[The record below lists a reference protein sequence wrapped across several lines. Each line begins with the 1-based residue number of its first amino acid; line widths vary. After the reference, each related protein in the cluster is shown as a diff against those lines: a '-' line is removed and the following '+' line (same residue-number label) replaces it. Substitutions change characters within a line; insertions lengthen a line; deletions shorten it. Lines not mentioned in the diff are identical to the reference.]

1 MHAAM
6 VFGGSLSFCTVA
18 LGVFRAGVHFFN
30 VGNRDGIGGGGAGF
44 DATGR
49 PRAGDGPIGGGWRGS
64 AGIGLG
70 WYEQFSKEVGIEVSY
85 LGGRV
90 RDFI

>member
-6 VFGGSLSFCTVA
+6 VFGGCLSFCAVA
-18 LGVFRAGVHFFN
+18 LGVFRVGVHFFV
-30 VGNRDGIGGGGAGF
+30 VGTRAGRGGGSTGF

-49 PRAGDGPIGGGWRGS
+49 PRSGDGPVGGGWRGS

-70 WYEQFSKEVGIEVSY
+70 WCEQFSKEVGIEVSY
-85 LGGRV
+85 LGSRV